1 MPTSEALELSQV
13 IHQKKEDFKKL
24 CKGLDEETASRAPT
38 GRWSP
43 KEIVSHLCG
52 PDGTGHMPVFRA
64 FLEQDTPRLDIEVEN
79 PFFSEKRARMTLT
92 ELLDE
97 FDREYAS
104 IAEFATGL
112 SEEQLNR
119 KAHIPMLKDSPL
131 GEYPTLA
138 AWITVIGDGHL
149 GMHIDHIREIMQSL
163 GLSPERPRG
172 KMLASLSPQFYAQ
185 KDLGRDAQK

>member
-24 CKGLDEETASRAPT
+24 CRGIDEETASRAPS
-38 GRWSP
+38 GRWSL

-52 PDGTGHMPVFRA
+52 PDGTGHMPGFRA

-79 PFFSEKRARMTLT
+79 PFFSEKRSRMTLT

-119 KAHIPMLKDSPL
+119 KAHIPMLKDSPF

-138 AWITVIGDGHL
+138 AWIRLIGDGHL
-149 GMHIDHIREIMQSL
+149 GMHTDHMREILLSL
-163 GLSPERPRG
+163 GFSPEPRNE
-172 KMLASLSPQFYAQ
+172 
-185 KDLGRDAQK
+185 